1 MSAGCRRTISLVGF
15 YDGLI
20 FTLVPSTLVDRSSAA
35 YGENGGEVSIRVE
48 LGAGIITTA
57 AGCTGGGSQGREKL

>member
-35 YGENGGEVSIRVE
+35 YGENGGEVSIRDK
-48 LGAGIITTA
+48 LGRNNHN
-57 AGCTGGGSQGREKL
+57 GGGMHGRWFPR

>member
-1 MSAGCRRTISLVGF
+1 MLASTSFGVSAGCRRTISLVGF

-35 YGENGGEVSIRVE
+35 YGENGER
-48 LGAGIITTA
+48 LAF
-57 AGCTGGGSQGREKL
+57 GSSLAQE